1 MKNLNPGNIYSPE
14 FVERLFDRMSATYDR
29 VNRIT
34 SFGFSTRWR
43 RQCVQALE
51 LKPGM
56 RVVDFM
62 TGMGEA
68 WPYILT
74 GIGPSGYLT
83 AIDFCPAMTR
93 MAEKQRKELP
103 GYNIELLKEDAL
115 HCSLPDQCADAAV
128 ATFALKTFVKPQIE
142 QFAKEIWRI
151 LRPGGTFSL
160 IEVSL
165 PANPLLGAPYMFY
178 LKQIIPR
185 LGKTFLGDPDS
196 YRMLGVYTEAFK
208 NCRLVMDCFERAG
221 LEVRYMEYFGGCASG
236 LVGKKVL

>member
-1 MKNLNPGNIYSPE
+1 MKHPNPDAIYSPE
-14 FVERLFDRMSATYDR
+14 FVEHLFERMSATYDR

-43 RQCVQALE
+43 RQCVQALG

-56 RVVDFM
+56 KVIDFM

-68 WPYILT
+68 WPYILAD
-74 GIGPSGYLT
+74 IGPSGQLT

-93 MAEKQRKELP
+93 VAEKQHAQWP
-103 GYNIELLKEDAL
+103 GYNIELRTENAL
-115 HCSLPDQCADAAV
+115 HCSLPDRCADAV
-128 ATFALKTFVKPQIE
+128 TATFALKTFLKPQIE
-142 QFAKEIWRI
+142 QFAAEIRRV
-151 LRPGGTFSL
+151 LRPGGVFSL

-165 PANPLLGAPYMFY
+165 PTDPLLRAPYLFY
-178 LKQIIPR
+178 LKNVIPR
-185 LGKTFLGDPDS
+185 LGKAFLGDPDS

-221 LEVRYMEYFGGCASG
+221 LQVRHVNYFGGCASG
-236 LVGKKVL
+236 LVGKKPL

>member
-1 MKNLNPGNIYSPE
+1 MKHPNPDNIYAPE
-14 FVERLFDRMSATYDR
+14 FVEHLFERMSATYDR

-43 RQCVQALE
+43 RQCVQALN

-56 RVVDFM
+56 KVVDFM

-68 WPYILT
+68 WPYILSD
-74 GIGPSGYLT
+74 ISSSGHLI

-93 MAEKQRKELP
+93 MAEKRRAQWP
-103 GYNIELLKEDAL
+103 GFAIDLRTEDAL

-128 ATFALKTFVKPQIE
+128 ATFALKTFLKPQME
-142 QFAKEIWRI
+142 QFAAEIRRV
-151 LRPGGTFSL
+151 LRPGGVFSL

-178 LKQIIPR
+178 LKNIIPR
-185 LGKTFLGDPDS
+185 LGKAFLGYPES

-221 LEVRYMEYFGGCASG
+221 LEVQYVDYFGGCASG
-236 LVGKKVL
+236 LLGNRI